1 MSSGKPEDI
10 AKKMVEGRL
19 KKFYSE
25 VVLLEQTFV
34 MDGETR
40 VIDAISKLS
49 KELDSDI
56 KINNFIRFNLCE
68 GIEKDNKNFAD
79 EVAEQ
84 LSN

>member
-40 VIDAISKLS
+40 VVDAITKLS
-49 KELDSDI
+49 KELSADI
-56 KINNFIRFNLCE
+56 QIKDFIRFNLGE